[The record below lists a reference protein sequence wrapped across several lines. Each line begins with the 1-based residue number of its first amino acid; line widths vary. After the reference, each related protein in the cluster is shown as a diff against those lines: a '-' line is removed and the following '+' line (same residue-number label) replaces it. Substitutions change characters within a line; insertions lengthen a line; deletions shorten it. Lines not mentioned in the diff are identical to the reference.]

1 MKKRINITSRAL
13 ASTVVGLAIVLLA
26 GPGWGQ
32 ARKKRPGPVAVSFQ
46 QALRLAS
53 KAPGE
58 AAARQRELVLRRDA
72 DDEISLLDQNPV
84 LQLQPGARLAPGED
98 RGLEGQVSLSQSF
111 NLAQPGPTRAKA
123 AARERD
129 VLAEQVEAAL
139 LERRIET
146 ARRWLDLWQLA
157 QAAKLLRAEQK
168 LAKELSETMS
178 LAVSAGVRTQ
188 PDLLE
193 AESYQSGVARRKL
206 DLEGAIFETRTE
218 LATLMGISPRR
229 PVRPVGGLPDSGLPS
244 PKELK
249 TLHARLDRLPS
260 VQVHR
265 LSEVAAKAR
274 AEEAEAMAGTR
285 LGVGVIAARESP
297 NAFML
302 FGTVTLTPAIFERG
316 QRNRAK
322 EEGEAV
328 RQQSLQ
334 QEARLKAERAFTE
347 AVHEVEHQAKVNA
360 HLTTKVIPRLE
371 RLVAFRRKQLE
382 AGTSTVFPLLRA
394 RRDLLDAQ
402 KRQLDTQR
410 RLAWARVTLRIFV
423 TELAAR

>member
-1 MKKRINITSRAL
+1 MKTRINITPKVL
-13 ASTVVGLAIVLLA
+13 ASTLMGLAIALLA

-32 ARKKRPGPVAVSFQ
+32 QRKKRPGPIAVSFQ

-53 KAPGE
+53 KAPGD
-58 AAARQRELVLRRDA
+58 ASARQRELVFRRDA

-84 LQLQPGARLAPGED
+84 LQLQPGARIAPGEE
-98 RGLEGQVSLSQSF
+98 RGFEGQVSLSQSF
-111 NLAQPGPTRAKA
+111 NLAQPGPTRSRA

-157 QAAKLLRAEQK
+157 QAAKLLRAEQE
-168 LAKELSETMS
+168 LARELTKTMS
-178 LAVSAGVRTQ
+178 HAVSAGVRTQ

-193 AESYQSGVARRKL
+193 AESYESGVARREL

-229 PVRPVGGLPDSGLPS
+229 TIRPVGGPPAGISPS
-244 PKELK
+244 VKELR
-249 TLHARLDRLPS
+249 TLHARLDQLPS
-260 VQVHR
+260 VRVHR

-297 NAFML
+297 NAVML

-316 QRNRAK
+316 QRSRSK
-322 EEGEAV
+322 QEGEAV
-328 RQQSLQ
+328 RQRSLQ
-334 QEARLKAERAFTE
+334 QEAQLKAERAFAE
-347 AVHEVEHQAKVNA
+347 AVHEVEHQSRGAKLLA
-360 HLTTKVIPRLE
+360 TKVIPRRE
-371 RLVAFRRKQLE
+371 RLVAFRRQQLE
-382 AGTSTVFPLLRA
+382 AGTSTVFALLRA
-394 RRDLLDAQ
+394 RRDLLEAQ

-410 RLAWARVTLRIFV
+410 RLAWARVTLRVFV
-423 TELAAR
+423 TELASR